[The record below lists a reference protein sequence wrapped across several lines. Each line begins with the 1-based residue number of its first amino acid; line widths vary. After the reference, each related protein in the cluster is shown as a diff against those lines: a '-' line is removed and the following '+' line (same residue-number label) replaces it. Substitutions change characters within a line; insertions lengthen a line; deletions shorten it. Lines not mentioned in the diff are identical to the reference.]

1 MKPLKINFLQISI
14 LIVVVTHVVGM
25 VGFVSPWQELFISL
39 TPFHLL
45 LSAGLL
51 LANQEDKSKN
61 FWFAVVGVVAAGY
74 LVELLGIQTGVIF
87 GEYSY
92 DRALGPK
99 IGDTPPVIGVNWM
112 MLVVAVAA
120 LVSRINTPFV
130 IKAMLGAMVLVGIDY
145 LIEPVA
151 IAYDFWHWHQATV
164 PTHNYL
170 GWLITAFIFF
180 GVYLS
185 VVKNKSNPLA
195 WILLL
200 MQIIFFGVLNFTV

>member
-1 MKPLKINFLQISI
+1 MKHIKPSFLQISI
-14 LIVVVTHVVGM
+14 LIVVVTHLVGM
-25 VGFVSPWQELFISL
+25 IGFVSPWQELFISL
-39 TPFHLL
+39 TPIHLL

-51 LANQEDKSKN
+51 LANQEDKNKT
-61 FWFAVVGVVAAGY
+61 FWFAVVGLMAAGY
-74 LVELLGIQTGVIF
+74 LIELIGIQTGVIF

-99 IGDTPPVIGVNWM
+99 IGGTPPIIGVNWM

-120 LVSRINTPFV
+120 LISRIKTPFV
-130 IKAMLGAMVLVGIDY
+130 IKAMLGAMALVGIDY

-151 IAYDFWHWHQATV
+151 IAYDFWHWHQTTV

-185 VVKNKSNPLA
+185 VVKNKANPLA
-195 WILLL
+195 LVLLL
-200 MQIIFFGVLNFTV
+200 MQIVFFGVLNFTV